1 MPGVVRN
8 AYKCVPQF
16 NLKAVP
22 AMPGMLFLRPSAL
35 MAPAALLALAAV
47 MATAGANPV
56 AYPDQRIADVPKSE
70 AGLPELMGAPDVL
83 LRAATR
89 QVIDSL
95 KRGQDSAQG
104 NGRSVTSPTRVA
116 ELVGPAILPLFNFR
130 HMTQLA
136 LARNWRL
143 VTPAQQDAII
153 VAFSTLLLR
162 TFSRVLSTYSDQEI
176 EYRPLRIA
184 PGDTDVTVRSSVRQP
199 GADRMAI
206 DYDME
211 KTTLG
216 WKVYDIKLAGISL
229 ITTYQ
234 SSFAQVIRDGGAEAL
249 IQSLSEKNR
258 LADAGLSDGNAIMSQ
273 FLFMYAVIPGLSRD
287 GR

>member
-1 MPGVVRN
+1 MLPS
-8 AYKCVPQF
+8 F
-16 NLKAVP
+16 MLKALP
-22 AMPGMLFLRPSAL
+22 AMPETLVPRYPAL
-35 MAPAALLALAAV
+35 MAPAALLALAGAV
-47 MATAGANPV
+47 ATAGANPLSS
-56 AYPDQRIADVPKSE
+56 PGQRLADAPGIE
-70 AGLPELMGAPDVL
+70 AGLPVMSGAPDVL

-89 QVIDSL
+89 QVIDDL
-95 KRGQDSAQG
+95 RRAQDGARGE
-104 NGRSVTSPTRVA
+104 GRPVASPARIA
-116 ELVGPAILPLFNFR
+116 ELVGPALLPLFNFR

-136 LARNWRL
+136 VARNWRL
-143 VTPAQQDAII
+143 ATPPQQDAII
-153 VAFSTLLLR
+153 VAFSTLLVR
-162 TFSRVLSTYSDQEI
+162 TFSKVLSTYSDQEI

-184 PGDTDVTVRSSVRQP
+184 PGETDVTVRSTVKQP

-234 SSFAQVIRDGGAEAL
+234 STFAQVMRDGGAEAL
-249 IQSLSEKNR
+249 IRSLTEKNR
-258 LADAGLSDGNAIMSQ
+258 LADAGLSDGTNVIAQ
-273 FLFMYAVIPGLSRD
+273 FLFLYAVIPGLSRD